1 MKIGVFDE
9 EKGIDKLT
17 LHYVDRIASAIEER
31 NDDFVLLIVGDVNS
45 GKSMLSLKLMDVFL
59 GSEAN
64 TKWVCFDKATFS
76 DALADVAE
84 KPGRRMLIYDEGN
97 LNKRDSMTKWNRQL
111 IDTFYSIRGLNIF
124 HVWCN
129 PSANVIDKTFL
140 TERVNGLI
148 LIVDKNKNKPRRFFY
163 YTKRCLLK
171 HYAKYN
177 SLSFSSLKKVARK
190 YAFSR
195 GCFSDYTGSLKV
207 AYNSLKT
214 ERMKV
219 KVQQLR
225 EEFGAKFKTLSSAA
239 KFLGLSRETVSKHVN
254 KFIREGLL
262 VEGRDFFDNFNGTKS
277 LSSEGFERFKQLHV
291 EAVRRGF

>member
-177 SLSFSSLKKVARK
+177 SL
-190 YAFSR
+190 
-195 GCFSDYTGSLKV
+195 
-207 AYNSLKT
+207 KT